1 MLPAGHDK
9 GTTTHPL
16 YPYDSVKLVVI
27 FVYGTDFTRHMNIV
41 FVPESIQTL
50 AVLLVSFMSS
60 ATFVLYLMRRKLK
73 LRRNGLTS
81 TFIDIIIAF
90 IAGGNLRVQHKLER
104 SFFGILLIGVFFL
117 ISLVASDL
125 LDCVYRILN
134 QRISTFEQLTKINS
148 SIYIKTALTLHKSII
163 REMLRFVEHA

>member
-1 MLPAGHDK
+1 M
-9 GTTTHPL
+9 
-16 YPYDSVKLVVI
+16 VI

-73 LRRNGLTS
+73 LRNGLTS